1 MKRTKPMLDSLLILE
16 TPEGVRLSLH
26 LAGMVPRSLAFGVD
40 LLIRGGILIG
50 LAMGLSKLGNIG
62 TGLFL
67 ILLFLMEW
75 LYPVIF
81 EVYFGGATPGK
92 KMLGLTVMESSGLP
106 VGWRS
111 SLIRNLLRFA
121 DFLPF
126 FYGFAVFSLLN
137 TARYQ
142 RLGDLAAGTVVVW
155 KQQPQEIPEFPDHP
169 PVDPPVRLT
178 PEEQRSLIDFAARAG
193 QLTPQRQL
201 ELSDLMVKL
210 TGHTGQPGLERLL
223 GMANHLAGNRRQTAD

>member
-1 MKRTKPMLDSLLILE
+1 MKRAKPMLDSLLILE

-26 LAGMVPRSLAFGVD
+26 LAGIVPRSLAFGVD
-40 LLIRGGILIG
+40 MLIRGGILIG

-67 ILLFLMEW
+67 IMLFLLEW

-193 QLTPQRQL
+193 RLTPQRQL

-223 GMANHLAGNRRQTAD
+223 GMANHLAGNRRPAAD